1 MKNIIVIITII
12 LILYFYFLIANP
24 WTLNMNKYNVYKY
37 IDKNHSLE
45 TTLYKYEELINI
57 NKFPIIIKPNMYSG
71 HGTDVY
77 KVDNKDELKNIIK
90 KIKNNQEYIVQE
102 FYNNKYEVGLLYEK
116 NPLSEK
122 GKIIS
127 IVLKQKYNKEWKP
140 LSCNNIMYKKNVCS
154 YVNREDLI
162 TKELSCVIN
171 NISKNIPNFNVGRYD
186 IGFND
191 IDEFKKGK
199 FKVFELNG
207 NTGIDLRCNFIN
219 YNIDEKNIN
228 NILYLLRFIIVRV
241 YYGFISLII
250 NKYEC
255 CIILSETLKRIK
267 LIFNANEIS
276 HILSPSF

>member
-1 MKNIIVIITII
+1 MNTTIILYII
-12 LILYFYFLIANP
+12 LILYLCFLVANP
-24 WTLNMNKYNVYKY
+24 WTLNMNKYNIYKY
-37 IDKNHSLE
+37 ICKEHSLE
-45 TTLYKYEELINI
+45 TMLYNYDDLINI
-57 NKFPIIIKPNMYSG
+57 NEFPIIIKPNIYSG

-77 KVDNKDELKNIIK
+77 KIDNKDELKNIIK
-90 KIKNNQEYIVQE
+90 KIKNKQEYIVQE

-127 IVLKQKYNKEWKP
+127 IVLKQKYTNEWKP
-140 LSCNNIMYKKNVCS
+140 LRCDNIMYKKNICS

-162 TKELSCVIN
+162 TEELSCVID

-207 NTGIDLRCNFIN
+207 NTSIDLRCNFTN
-219 YNIDEKNIN
+219 YNINKDNIN
-228 NILYLLRFIIVRV
+228 NILYLLRFIIVRI

-255 CIILSETLKRIK
+255 CIILSEMLKRIK

-276 HILSPSF
+276 HVLSPSF